1 MIGDAFSASIMAW
14 HLNKSRDDTLRLH
27 RTNLLVGRF
36 IVFFI
41 ATGGISV
48 LLSILAL
55 VFILTQPT
63 SLAFAGPMVVQTR
76 LYSNS
81 LLASLNLRNAH
92 MQAYEIAL
100 HKPAELPTKSIVFA
114 PPPCEW
120 SNREEI
126 ESLSEVRNGKSKT
139 SWHSALEFV
148 SVV

>member
-1 MIGDAFSASIMAW
+1 MAW

-36 IVFFI
+36 IVFFV

-48 LLSILAL
+48 LLNILAL

-63 SLAFAGPMVVQTR
+63 GLAFAGPMVVQTR

-92 MQAYEIAL
+92 MQAYEMAL
-100 HKPAELPTKSIVFA
+100 DKPVELPTKSMVFA

-126 ESLSEVRNGKSKT
+126 GSLSEVRNGKSKN
-139 SWHSALEFV
+139 SWHTALEFV
-148 SVV
+148 SAV